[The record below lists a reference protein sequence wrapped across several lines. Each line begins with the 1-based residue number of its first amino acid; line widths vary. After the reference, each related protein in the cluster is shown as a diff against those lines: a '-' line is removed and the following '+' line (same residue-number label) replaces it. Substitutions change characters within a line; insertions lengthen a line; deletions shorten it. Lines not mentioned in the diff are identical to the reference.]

1 MRSGEHSSGL
11 RKLEVL
17 ARPAGAQA
25 AAAALKLL
33 IEPVAVFVVALRGT
47 RLGRT
52 IAAVWR
58 SGVEEV

>member
-1 MRSGEHSSGL
+1 L
-11 RKLEVL
+11 
-17 ARPAGAQA
+17 PGAKA

>member
-11 RKLEVL
+11 SKFGQ
-17 ARPAGAQA
+17 PAWLPAAKA